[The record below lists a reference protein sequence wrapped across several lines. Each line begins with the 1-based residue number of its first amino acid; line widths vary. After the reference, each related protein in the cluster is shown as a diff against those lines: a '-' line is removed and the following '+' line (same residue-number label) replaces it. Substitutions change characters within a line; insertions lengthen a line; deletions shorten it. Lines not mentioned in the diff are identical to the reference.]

1 MNQRIEWAK
10 KAESRLFPR
19 FPSRTVSLL
28 STVIKRSFAISIASM
43 SENESQLSDSSEP
56 FLNYARLQ
64 DDVETVAELP
74 LFLFL

>member
-1 MNQRIEWAK
+1 M
-10 KAESRLFPR
+10 
-19 FPSRTVSLL
+19 SLL